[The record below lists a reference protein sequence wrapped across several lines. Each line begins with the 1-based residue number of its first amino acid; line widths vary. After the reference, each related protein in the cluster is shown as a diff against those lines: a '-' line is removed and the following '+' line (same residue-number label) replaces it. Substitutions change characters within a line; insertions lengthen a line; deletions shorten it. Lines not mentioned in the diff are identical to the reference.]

1 VKRVFSFLA
10 FFLIAGNLF
19 AKREPFDLLSLTK
32 ALQDP
37 ALSKAVDLFLTNR
50 FADLGSICEGR
61 LTLQSGAP
69 YELFFL
75 SGQTTIYFTPY
86 NGSAIALYTGT
97 RWQLLNF
104 TETSLTPSLTA
115 SQVYDVFGYNNS
127 GTLALELSAAWTSS
141 TVRSEALT
149 TVGGV
154 YVKSANNTRRYLGT
168 IAANGSAQLDDTQNA
183 HSFWNQCNRKRTHLF
198 VDSTTFH
205 SYDGGYRYFNN
216 DSTRRID
223 VVVGLTSG
231 YEITTELQ
239 RLGSASAYGGIGL
252 DSSTVPLVETSSNEL
267 GSFAIGNASIAS
279 VLTQGSHSFNM
290 INSTNSSGSMDVYY
304 QKIHGWMEQ

>member
-1 VKRVFSFLA
+1 VKKAFSFLA
-10 FFLIAGNLF
+10 LFSLAGSAF
-19 AKREPFDLLSLTK
+19 AKIEPFDVFSLSK

-37 ALSKAVDLFLTNR
+37 AFSKAADLFLANR
-50 FADLGSICEGR
+50 FADLGSLCEGR
-61 LTLQSGAP
+61 LTLQSGEP
-69 YELFFL
+69 YEIFFI
-75 SGQTTIYFTPY
+75 GGATTIYFTPFT
-86 NGSAIALYTGT
+86 GSAIALYTGT

-104 TETSLTPSLTA
+104 TETSLAPSLSA

-149 TVGGV
+149 KVGGV

-168 IAANGSAQLDDTQNA
+168 IATNSSSQIDDGPT
-183 HSFWNQCNRKRTHLF
+183 SRGVWNQCNRKRTVVL
-198 VDSTTFH
+198 VEASTSH
-205 SYDGGYRYFNN
+205 SYNGGYRYFNN

-231 YEITTELQ
+231 YDIHTELQ
-239 RLGSASAYGGIGL
+239 RSATATAYAGIGL
-252 DSSTVPLVETSSNEL
+252 DSSTVPIVETSSNEL
-267 GSFAIGNASIAS
+267 GNYAISQAMIAS
-279 VLTQGSHSFNM
+279 VLTQGTHSFNV

-304 QKIHGWMEQ
+304 QKVQGWMEF